1 MSVYKIYS
9 RDPITGHLD
18 RVVEAECEN
27 YEAAV
32 QRADEQPGKRA
43 DRFIRETRSDAPTQ
57 MVDVPG
63 QGRT

>member
-32 QRADEQPGKRA
+32 QRADEQLGGRA
-43 DRFIRETRSDAPTQ
+43 DRFIREIRSDAPTHL
-57 MVDVPG
+57 VDVARSG
-63 QGRT
+63 GT